1 MASAGAKR
9 QPETQNGAE
18 VGSAQ
23 IAEIPE
29 CPGTGENCQV
39 PAHEACRTPGD
50 QCPVG
55 HSLIAELQE
64 EGTSL
69 GEEVLNPGVE
79 AGEDRGPKPTPSIVR
94 PSHGPKRKPIK
105 PLVPSLGTPAL
116 PGPSY
121 HAHPR
126 AEAELPPGPPLQKEE
141 PEGSHSEASL
151 SAKQH
156 KKAKKRKSV
165 VAPAAP
171 AVASTSAPTETLGM
185 EPFALPWVLVGK
197 AQRLRPLYQYI
208 NYCNPELNQ
217 AGDGDKEMEVEPE
230 SDLTLVPEEA
240 GVEQL
245 QLQALLPVAGE
256 LGLGLALPCP
266 NTLVPFP
273 NVPLSHTLPSLG
285 EEAVEEPGG
294 VSSLRLS
301 GSLKA
306 EVDKTTQVDIDKML
320 SVCAAPLVPP
330 LSPQYK

>member
-105 PLVPSLGTPAL
+105 
-116 PGPSY
+116 
-121 HAHPR
+121 

-185 EPFALPWVLVGK
+185 ERK

>member
-9 QPETQNGAE
+9 QPEAQNGATI
-18 VGSAQ
+18 GLAQ
-23 IAEIPE
+23 VAEIPE
-29 CPGTGENCQV
+29 CPGPGEKCLV
-39 PAHEACRTPGD
+39 PAHETCRTLGED
-50 QCPVG
+50 KYSVG
-55 HSLIAELQE
+55 HSFEPELQE
-64 EGTSL
+64 EGINR
-69 GEEVLNPGVE
+69 GEEGINPGVE
-79 AGEDRGPKPTPSIVR
+79 TGEERGPKPTSSIVR

-105 PLVPSLGTPAL
+105 PLVPGLGTPAL
-116 PGPSY
+116 PGPGY

-126 AEAELPPGPPLQKEE
+126 AEAELPPGMLLPKEE
-141 PEGSHSEASL
+141 PEGSHSESSL

-165 VAPAAP
+165 GAPVPP
-171 AVASTSAPTETLGM
+171 AVAGTSTPTETLGL
-185 EPFALPWVLVGK
+185 ERK

-217 AGDGDKEMEVEPE
+217 AGDGDRESEVEPE
-230 SDLTLVPEEA
+230 SELALAPEEA

-245 QLQALLPVAGE
+245 QLQAWLPVTGE
-256 LGLGLALPCP
+256 LGLALALPCP
-266 NTLVPFP
+266 NTLVP
-273 NVPLSHTLPSLG
+273 LTHTPPSLG
-285 EEAVEEPGG
+285 QELGEEPGG
-294 VSSLRLS
+294 LCGLRMS

>member
-105 PLVPSLGTPAL
+105 
-116 PGPSY
+116 
-121 HAHPR
+121 

>member
-9 QPETQNGAE
+9 QPEAQNGAA
-18 VGSAQ
+18 VGLAQ
-23 IAEIPE
+23 VAEIPE
-29 CPGTGENCQV
+29 VTQCPGPGDKSLV
-39 PAHEACRTPGD
+39 PAHETCRTPGENKWS
-50 QCPVG
+50 VG
-55 HSLIAELQE
+55 HSFELEPQDEGINRGE
-64 EGTSL
+64 EG
-69 GEEVLNPGVE
+69 LNPGVE
-79 AGEDRGPKPTPSIVR
+79 AGEERGPKPTSSIVR
-94 PSHGPKRKPIK
+94 PSHGPKRKPIN
-105 PLVPSLGTPAL
+105 LVPGLGTPAL

-126 AEAELPPGPPLQKEE
+126 AEAELPAGMLLQKEQ
-141 PEGSHSEASL
+141 PEGSHSESSL

-165 VAPAAP
+165 GAPVPP
-171 AVASTSAPTETLGM
+171 AVASTSAPTETLGL
-185 EPFALPWVLVGK
+185 ERKV
-197 AQRLRPLYQYI
+197 QRLRPLYQYI

-217 AGDGDKEMEVEPE
+217 AGDGDREPEVEPE
-230 SDLTLVPEEA
+230 SELALAPEGP

-245 QLQALLPVAGE
+245 QLQTLLPVAGE

-266 NTLVPFP
+266 NTLVP
-273 NVPLSHTLPSLG
+273 LTHSLPSLG
-285 EEAVEEPGG
+285 QEVGEDPGG
-294 VSSLRLS
+294 LSSLRAI

>member
-9 QPETQNGAE
+9 QPEAQNGAA
-18 VGSAQ
+18 VGLAQ
-23 IAEIPE
+23 VAEIPE
-29 CPGTGENCQV
+29 VTQCPGPGDKSLV
-39 PAHEACRTPGD
+39 PAHETCRTPGENK
-50 QCPVG
+50 C
-55 HSLIAELQE
+55 
-64 EGTSL
+64 
-69 GEEVLNPGVE
+69 
-79 AGEDRGPKPTPSIVR
+79 
-94 PSHGPKRKPIK
+94 
-105 PLVPSLGTPAL
+105 LVPGLGTPAL

-126 AEAELPPGPPLQKEE
+126 AEAELPAGMLLQKEQ
-141 PEGSHSEASL
+141 PEGSHSESSL

-165 VAPAAP
+165 GAPVPP
-171 AVASTSAPTETLGM
+171 AVASTSAPTETLGL
-185 EPFALPWVLVGK
+185 ERKV
-197 AQRLRPLYQYI
+197 QRLRPLYQYI

-217 AGDGDKEMEVEPE
+217 AGDGDREPEVEPE
-230 SDLTLVPEEA
+230 SELALAPEGP

-245 QLQALLPVAGE
+245 QLQTLLPVAGE

-266 NTLVPFP
+266 NTLVP
-273 NVPLSHTLPSLG
+273 LTHSLPSLG
-285 EEAVEEPGG
+285 QEVGEDPGG
-294 VSSLRLS
+294 LSSLRAI

>member
-9 QPETQNGAE
+9 PPEAQNGAA
-18 VGSAQ
+18 VGLAQ
-23 IAEIPE
+23 VAEIPE
-29 CPGTGENCQV
+29 CPGPGDKSPV
-39 PAHEACRTPGD
+39 PAHETCRTPGENK
-50 QCPVG
+50 C
-55 HSLIAELQE
+55 
-64 EGTSL
+64 
-69 GEEVLNPGVE
+69 
-79 AGEDRGPKPTPSIVR
+79 
-94 PSHGPKRKPIK
+94 
-105 PLVPSLGTPAL
+105 LVPGLGTPAL

-126 AEAELPPGPPLQKEE
+126 AEADLPPGTPLPKEE

-165 VAPAAP
+165 GAPVPP
-171 AVASTSAPTETLGM
+171 AVASTSAPTETLGL
-185 EPFALPWVLVGK
+185 ERKV
-197 AQRLRPLYQYI
+197 QRLRPLYQYI

-217 AGDGDKEMEVEPE
+217 AGDGDREPEVEPE
-230 SDLTLVPEEA
+230 SELALAPEEP

-266 NTLVPFP
+266 NTLA
-273 NVPLSHTLPSLG
+273 PLTHPLPSLG
-285 EEAVEEPGG
+285 QEVGEDPGG
-294 VSSLRLS
+294 LSSLRVI